1 LKENLGIDTKIYMR
15 ILVIGETCRDV
26 FVYCDSNRLCPEAPV
41 PVLNIVDQRE
51 NPGMAGNVRRNIE
64 SLSGKV
70 IDIATNSN
78 WYEILKTRYVHKEI
92 NHMFFRVDSTQKIP
106 RVDVKDLDLDYD
118 LIVISDYNKGFL
130 LEEDIEYICSKHSN
144 VFIDTKKIL
153 GPWVKKARFIK
164 INDVEYRSSEKY
176 LTEDIKKKIIH
187 TMGGKGCE
195 FKGKQYPT
203 KKVEVKD
210 LSGAGDTF
218 MAGLIFKFSETDNID
233 KSIEFANECA
243 SKVVRQKGV
252 SVI

>member
-1 LKENLGIDTKIYMR
+1 MK

-41 PVLNIVDQRE
+41 PVLNIADQRE

-70 IDIATNSN
+70 IDITTNSN
-78 WYEILKTRYVHKEI
+78 WYEITKTRYVHKES
-92 NHMFFRVDSTQKIP
+92 NHMFFRVDATQSIP
-106 RVDVKDLDLDYD
+106 RINVKDLDLDCD

-130 LEEDIEYICSKHSN
+130 LEEDIQYICSNHSN

-153 GPWVKKARFIK
+153 GDWVNKARFIK
-164 INDVEYRSSEKY
+164 INDYEYRNSEPY
-176 LTEDIKKKIIH
+176 LTEDIREKIIH
-187 TMGGKGCE
+187 TMGGQGCE
-195 FKGKQYPT
+195 FKGKRYPT

-218 MAGLIFKFSETDNID
+218 MAGLVVKFMETDDID
-233 KSIEFANECA
+233 ESIGFANECA
-243 SKVVRQKGV
+243 SKVVAQKGV
-252 SVI
+252 AVL

>member
-1 LKENLGIDTKIYMR
+1 MNK

-41 PVLNIVDQRE
+41 PVLNIADQRE

-70 IDIATNSN
+70 IDITTNKN
-78 WYEILKTRYVHKEI
+78 WYEIAKTRYVHKES
-92 NHMFFRVDSTQKIP
+92 NHMFFRVDTTQSIP
-106 RVDVKDLDLDYD
+106 RINLKELDFNYD

-130 LEEDIEYICSKHSN
+130 LEEDIQYICSNHSN

-153 GPWVKKARFIK
+153 GDWVNDARFIK
-164 INDVEYRSSEKY
+164 INDYEYRNSESY
-176 LTEDIKKKIIH
+176 LTDDIKQKIIH

-195 FKGKQYPT
+195 FKGKKYST

-210 LSGAGDTF
+210 VSGAGDTF
-218 MAGLIFKFSETDNID
+218 MSALVVKFVETDDII
-233 KSIEFANECA
+233 KSIVYANECA
-243 SKVVRQKGV
+243 SKVVAQKGV
-252 SVI
+252 AVL

>member
-1 LKENLGIDTKIYMR
+1 MSE

-70 IDIATNSN
+70 INIATNSN
-78 WYEILKTRYVHKEI
+78 WYEIAKTRYVHKES
-92 NHMFFRVDSTQKIP
+92 NHMFFRVDTTQSIP
-106 RVDVKDLDLDYD
+106 RIDVKSIDFDYD

-130 LEEDIEYICSKHSN
+130 SKEDIKYVCSNHNN

-153 GPWVKKARFIK
+153 GDWAKEARFIK
-164 INDVEYRSSEKY
+164 INDYEYRNSESY
-176 LTEDIKKKIIH
+176 LTDEIKKKIIH
-187 TMGGKGCE
+187 TMGGLGCE
-195 FKGKQYPT
+195 YNGKRYPT

-218 MAGLIFKFSETDNID
+218 MAALVVKFIETDDID
-233 KSIEFANECA
+233 KSIKYANECA
-243 SKVVRQKGV
+243 SKVVTQKGV
-252 SVI
+252 AVL